1 MKKKLANLLRR
12 WANKLSPDATAPD
25 RVLAGAMLGQ
35 SIGDVKTFR
44 TAWHYSRQE
53 LREIERDPD
62 LAAVIDM
69 DARRRL
75 LNDMAL
81 ALYQAGALTFHTEPE
96 SCPNSHDV
104 LIATCRAAVI
114 KDKTTW

>member
-1 MKKKLANLLRR
+1 
-12 WANKLSPDATAPD
+12 
-25 RVLAGAMLGQ
+25 
-35 SIGDVKTFR
+35 
-44 TAWHYSRQE
+44 
-53 LREIERDPD
+53 
-62 LAAVIDM
+62 M